1 MSISQ
6 FLQEATTWFAW
17 LGLGLTLITLIAFL
31 TKWGIRFR
39 LVGASVFAL
48 LLSGSCW
55 AFQESYTPPIK
66 IEGALYVPV
75 VYDNGADLVVAQ
87 VPKEFPDEAI
97 QPSLEQIAQNL
108 KGGGRNVEKINVRI
122 RRIDSAGEGISKPVV
137 LGEVI
142 RETSTKSTIPVAN
155 KIILKMNDLGID
167 DQSEGIL
174 EMNNLGEE
182 NTFKAILQNEKNTQE
197 NFESIEEKESYQN
210 DPIAEISEEDSDL
223 I

>member
-1 MSISQ
+1 MSK
-6 FLQEATTWFAW
+6 FLQDATTWFAW
-17 LGLGLTLITLIAFL
+17 LGIGLTLITLIAFI

-87 VPKEFPDEAI
+87 ASEEFPHEAI
-97 QPSLEQIAQNL
+97 QPSLEQIAENL
-108 KGGGRNVEKINVRI
+108 KGGGRNVKSVHVRI
-122 RRIDSAGEGISKPVV
+122 RKIETVKEGVSKPIV

-142 RETSTKSTIPVAN
+142 RDPSKRLTVNVAN
-155 KIILKMNDLGID
+155 NK
-167 DQSEGIL
+167 IL
-174 EMNNLGEE
+174 EMNSFRKNDNSGEPTKEDINDLETYE
-182 NTFKAILQNEKNTQE
+182 NIYDQE
-197 NFESIEEKESYQN
+197 NYGNVEMNSN
-210 DPIAEISEEDSDL
+210 SEEDL
-223 I
+223 EII